1 MWLSGPYVYTDS
13 SAKRSKP
20 VATIQAK
27 TSRGHKYWY
36 IVESRRIDGKP
47 RPVVLAYL
55 GKAEDLLR
63 RLEESV
69 GENVTLKSWSH
80 GAVAALL
87 RLAGELDVVSI
98 INGYVRSQRPYMAA
112 KPLRNKLTVG
122 ITLLLA
128 GIGRACMPTS
138 KRGWWSWA
146 QTTSCEHLLRVKLS
160 KLDSQH
166 FWDLMDA
173 LPEEAIDRIER
184 DLLGNVMRTYSIGTD
199 TLLYDTTNFYTF
211 IASANDRC
219 DIAQRGKNKQKRYD
233 LRQVGLALVV
243 SRDDYIPLFHYTYR
257 GNINDSIVFK
267 KVIKSIKKRMQDLK
281 LDLDKH
287 TLVFDRGCNSKAN
300 LAIVRRLG
308 LHYVGALTPSNHQ
321 DVLNNADGRLVHTD
335 IGDTSLQ
342 LYREE
347 RVIWGEERTILV
359 FVSER
364 LKAGQLR
371 GIYQMLR
378 KKKSALR
385 ELQRALGNPKA
396 KKRTRGQ
403 LEAKIEKLLEGQFM
417 DGLISYNLSEV
428 ENGRFILTYRTS
440 KKDLDALEDRLG
452 FRILMTDRH
461 EWSTADIVKAF
472 YGQSTVE
479 SAFKDIKNPYHLAI
493 TPEFHWTDQKI
504 RVHYFSCVLGYLL
517 AALIWRDARTKAHFN
532 GTLDTLLDILN
543 RIRLGTILEKTG
555 KKGRPKARYQLEERS
570 PEEELLAEALNL
582 KDLHLRPPQIKGVGV
597 YTRGSHNRD

>member
-1 MWLSGPYVYTDS
+1 M
-13 SAKRSKP
+13 
-20 VATIQAK
+20 ATIQAK

-36 IVESRRIDGKP
+36 IVESRRVNGKP

-63 RLEESV
+63 RLE
-69 GENVTLKSWSH
+69 GKGAWENVTLKSWSH
-80 GAVAALL
+80 GAVAAFLQ
-87 RLAGELDVVSI
+87 LAGELDVASI
-98 INGYVRSQRPYMAA
+98 INGYVQSQRPYMAE
-112 KPLRNKLTVG
+112 KPLRHGLTVG

-146 QTTSCEHLLRVKLS
+146 QTTSCEHLLRVRLS

-173 LPEEAIDRIER
+173 LPEDAIENIER
-184 DLLGNVMRTYSIGTD
+184 DLLRKVMGMYSIGTD

-211 IASANDRC
+211 IASTNDRC

-243 SRDDYIPLFHYTYR
+243 SREDFIPLFHYTYR
-257 GNINDSIVFK
+257 GNINDSVVFK
-267 KVIKSIKKRMQDLK
+267 KVLRRIKKRMKDLK

-300 LAIVRRLG
+300 LALVRRLR
-308 LHYVGALTPSNHQ
+308 LHYVGALTPSHHQ
-321 DVLNNADGRLVHTD
+321 DVLDDADGKFVSTD

-342 LYREE
+342 IYREK

-385 ELQRALGNPKA
+385 KLQRALANPRA
-396 KKRTRGQ
+396 KKRTREK
-403 LEAKIEKLLEGQFM
+403 LDAKIEKLLEGQFM
-417 DGLISYNLSEV
+417 DGLISYNLSEI
-428 ENGRFILTYRTS
+428 EDGRFVLTYRTS

-461 EWSTADIVKAF
+461 EWTTPEVVKAF

-479 SAFKDIKNPYHLAI
+479 KAFKDVKNPYHLGI

-504 RVHYFSCVLGYLL
+504 RVHHFSCVLGYLL
-517 AALIWRDARTKAHFN
+517 AALVWREARTKAHFK

-543 RIRLGTILEKTG
+543 RIRLATILEKTG

-570 PEEELLAEALNL
+570 PEEELLVEALNL
-582 KDLHLRPPQIKGVGV
+582 KDLHLKPPQISGVGV
-597 YTRGSHNRD
+597 YT